1 MITTRMTRPRHSVWS
16 LLLLATLAGCATLP
30 STPPTTNVP
39 SERLTHNTYTNP
51 DGGYTVT
58 LPHLQSGARIEELQA
73 SIDKHG
79 LRMSDDSGT
88 AYRILRVDNTHNHF
102 TLEQIS
108 NDSKVGELFREN
120 RYVESDRGKELR
132 LVGLKK
138 EGSPLVSQ
146 TKEKDGVVTRKKD
159 LYKADSIFMRGVYV
173 YEISVGMT
181 ASQGQSEDALF
192 DEAKRNLEAFLKG
205 LSLK

>member
-1 MITTRMTRPRHSVWS
+1 MITTRLTRPRHGVWS

-132 LVGLKK
+132 LVGLKR
-138 EGSPLVSQ
+138 EGSPLVTQ
-146 TKEKDGVVTRKKD
+146 AKEKDGVDTRKKD

-173 YEISVGMT
+173 YEVSAGVT
-181 ASQGQSEDALF
+181 ASPGLSEDALF
-192 DEAKRNLEAFLKG
+192 DEAKNNLEEFLKG
-205 LSLK
+205 LRV

>member
-1 MITTRMTRPRHSVWS
+1 MTRTRVPRPRHSVWS

-30 STPPTTNVP
+30 STSLTTNVP
-39 SERLTHNTYTNP
+39 SERLSHVIYTNP

-73 SIDKHG
+73 GIDKHG
-79 LRMSDDSGT
+79 LRMSDDSGK

-108 NDSKVGELFREN
+108 NDSKVGEVFREN

-138 EGSPLVSQ
+138 EGSPLVSHA
-146 TKEKDGVVTRKKD
+146 EGKDGVVTRKKD

-173 YEISVGMT
+173 YEVSAGVT
-181 ASQGQSEDALF
+181 AAQGQSEDALF
-192 DEAKRNLEAFLKG
+192 DEAKKNLEDLLKG
-205 LSLK
+205 LRVK